1 MKKNIYIKIVAA
13 IIFLTVISVRTSFA
27 QENLQLNIGGGI
39 SASLPELVDI
49 KSVNTSLKLDS
60 IYEDLNIGYKTIKRK
75 WLLNYDNNN
84 LTTKEHL
91 YYSDDYSKPLNLR
104 EEWFYNER
112 GQVVKYQERDVL
124 TTLSDSLFVKVLQ
137 ENTYAGD
144 NLILKKSKTISRAS
158 AGGSYVNGEL
168 VLHFSIEYN
177 EIFSNYF
184 YNTDGNLYLV
194 YKEQTKDSIFYY
206 YYDADHLRLRIEK
219 INSNNQLYVEQ
230 FEYTESNTMKHI
242 SKKYDRFYNTTD
254 VSDIETKVL
263 SSEYV
268 YDYELNDNGKPNKIT
283 VTANN
288 YGFSNYDSHTF
299 FEYNENGQPVSIS
312 IYFWGIQNST
322 TSEWYEQARLKYEYN
337 DDGNI
342 SLYQMFIYDARL
354 HDWVL
359 SEQKIYFYSSLKST
373 VSNHP
378 TSKMEVSIYPNP
390 VKEAIY
396 LSGSLEKGSSY
407 IIHDYSGKNV
417 AEGIISDNSVNVS
430 NLRNGLYLINI
441 FSDEER
447 TIKRFI
453 KE

>member
-1 MKKNIYIKIVAA
+1 MKKYIHHNIVA
-13 IIFLTVISVRTSFA
+13 IIMLTVIFVRTSFA

-75 WLLNYDNNN
+75 WLFNYDNNN

-144 NLILKKSKTISRAS
+144 NIILIKSKTVSRAS
-158 AGGSYVNGEL
+158 AGGNYVNGEL
-168 VLHFSIEYN
+168 VLHYSIEYHETFIRN
-177 EIFSNYF
+177 L
-184 YNTDGNLYLV
+184 YNTEGNLYLA
-194 YKEQTKDSIFYY
+194 YKEPTKDSIFYY

-254 VSDIETKVL
+254 VSDIEKKVL

-268 YDYELNDNGKPNKIT
+268 YDYELNDYGKPNKIT

-288 YGFSNYDSHTF
+288 YGFSNYDSQTF
-299 FEYNENGQPVSIS
+299 FEYNENGQPVLIS
-312 IYFWGIQNST
+312 IYFWGTQNSSK
-322 TSEWYEQARLKYEYN
+322 SEWYEQARLVYKYN

-342 SLYQMFIYDARL
+342 SSYQMSIYDARL
-354 HDWVL
+354 HGWVIG
-359 SEQKIYFYSSLKST
+359 EQKTYFYSSLKSK
-373 VSNHP
+373 
-378 TSKMEVSIYPNP
+378 TSKIETSNVDVCIYPNP
-390 VKEAIY
+390 VNETIY
-396 LSGSLEKGSSY
+396 LSGTICNDSKF
-407 IIHDYSGKNV
+407 IIHDYSGKSV
-417 AEGIISDNSVNVS
+417 SEGEMTGNSINVS
-430 NLRNGLYLINI
+430 NLRKGLYLINI
-441 FSDEER
+441 YNDKAR
-447 TIKRFI
+447 TVKRFI